1 MTIDPMNTVFAIN
14 PDLTMLQFVRYNA
27 RQLHWDT
34 SIVTKSLLPSEDKCG
49 PIKFEIY
56 QLDAGSTEIPLDPAI
71 FYSDTTATHIDVQ
84 TYDYGKTGLYSLR
97 LKVFH
102 DAYPSVVF
110 DRDFLVEI

>member
-1 MTIDPMNTVFAIN
+1 MSATSW
-14 PDLTMLQFVRYNA
+14 DLPATSLRPPCDLLATSLRPPFDLLSTSSLPP
-27 RQLHWDT
+27 QLYFG
-34 SIVTKSLLPSEDKCG
+34 G